1 MKAQLII
8 HQLLR
13 AFVLTAVVSAVPLAA
28 EDRDSVSIQ
37 AALAGKDYS
46 RAVTLT
52 KQAFA
57 GVKSPKDAA
66 VLLRSILSS
75 TPVAEDSPLV
85 IAAIEGN
92 PSLLQTILST
102 VVASVSKEEASTIL
116 SEVYVSLVKDANPGL
131 IALANR
137 IAEASSEVLTMPTF
151 NPANTVGVAVTL
163 SPSTPGA
170 RP

>member
-1 MKAQLII
+1 MKAQLIVQ
-8 HQLLR
+8 QLLR
-13 AFVLTAVVSAVPLAA
+13 ACVLTAVVSAVPLAA

-46 RAVTLT
+46 RAVALT

-57 GVKSPKDAA
+57 GLKSPKDAS

-75 TPVAEDSPLV
+75 APAAEDSSLV

-92 PSLLQTILST
+92 PSLLQTILAT
-102 VVASVSKEEASTIL
+102 VVDSVSKEESSTIL
-116 SEVYVSLVKDANPGL
+116 SEVYVNLVKDANPNL
-131 IALANR
+131 VALANR
-137 IAEASSEVLTMPTF
+137 IVGASSEVLTMPTF

-163 SPSTPGA
+163 SPSTPGP